1 MGFQW
6 VRIDRLQVNNY
17 QRLDF
22 TEAPTADPQNAAR
35 TGDAL
40 ASSLLALPTTYN
52 GELEDVSRI
61 EFWTTT
67 TSGFFQD
74 EWKVR
79 PNLTL
84 TLGLRYDFVG
94 KANGKGDYM
103 LQSGPD
109 YDNGQ
114 WLIAAESL
122 PPCAQSQRAP
132 CLPTPSLSDIPFGEH
147 IRFTGGKDNIL
158 GPIKDNFGP
167 RVGVAWQ
174 ANSRTVV
181 RAGYGVHYDAL
192 ISRSQYS
199 QHQFEFWGWPQS
211 AGFNTGNI
219 NRIGDPLKTVS
230 DLQGNFTF
238 VAPAASP
245 WAQTGYYN
253 DPDRKDPYSHQW
265 HIEVQRQFT
274 PSLVMSAAYVGS
286 TTYRLDYAGPA
297 NVATTPGPP
306 ATAAQINARRPVPY
320 MSSEPFFS
328 RDIGEAN
335 YHAFQYK
342 FQKRISGG
350 LGAVVSY
357 TWSKSIDTSSGW
369 FNAENGIGGRTIQDY
384 YHPETNRAV
393 SSYDVPHLL
402 IGGAVW
408 ELPAGRGKRWL
419 SSGPASWALG
429 GWQLNAQVMWR
440 SGQPFTPDVGGDI
453 ANVGSRSGL
462 NYGRPNLVGDASLS
476 NPTAAQWYNGAAF
489 VKPVNAYGNAGR
501 NILRVDTVSTTN
513 LSLFKTLPIRE
524 RKELQLRFESFN
536 VFNHQDLGNPVT
548 RIDQPNPGRITS
560 VSHPPRQMQFGMRFV
575 F

>member
-6 VRIDRLQVNNY
+6 VRIDRLQINNY

-22 TEAPTADPQNAAR
+22 TETPTVDPQNASR

-40 ASSLLALPTTYN
+40 ASALLALPTTYN

-74 EWKVR
+74 EWKLR
-79 PNLTL
+79 QNLTL
-84 TLGLRYDFVG
+84 TLGLRYDYVG
-94 KANGKGDYM
+94 RANGKGDYM

-109 YDNGQ
+109 YDNGL

-122 PPCAQSQRAP
+122 PTCAQAQRAP
-132 CLPTPSLSDIPFGEH
+132 CIPGAGLSSIPYGDR
-147 IRFTGGKDNIL
+147 IRYTGGRDNIL
-158 GPIKDNFGP
+158 QPIKDNWGP
-167 RVGVAWQ
+167 RVGLAWQ
-174 ANSRTVV
+174 MNNKTLLRT
-181 RAGYGVHYDAL
+181 GYGLHFDSL

-219 NRIGDPLKTVS
+219 NLIGQPLKTVT
-230 DLQGNFTF
+230 DLQGTFTF
-238 VAPAASP
+238 VEPAASP
-245 WAQTGYYN
+245 WGQTGYYN

-265 HIEVQRQFT
+265 HIEIQRQFT
-274 PSLVMSAAYVGS
+274 PSLMMSAAYVGS
-286 TTYRLDYAGPA
+286 ITRRLDYAGPA
-297 NVATTPGPP
+297 NVARTPGPP
-306 ATAAQINARRPVPY
+306 ATAAEINARRPVPY

-328 RDIGEAN
+328 RDIAEAN
-335 YHAFQYK
+335 YNALQYRL
-342 FQKRISGG
+342 QKRLSGG
-350 LGAVVSY
+350 LGAVISY

-384 YHPETNRAV
+384 YNPNTNRAV

-402 IGGAVW
+402 IGGVLW
-408 ELPAGRGKRWL
+408 DIPAGKGRRWIND
-419 SSGPASWALG
+419 GPVAYILG
-429 GWQLNAQVMWR
+429 GWQLNSQFMWR

-462 NYGRPNLVGDASLS
+462 NYGRPNLIGNPELD

-489 VKPVNAYGNAGR
+489 VKPVNSYGNAGR
-501 NILRVDTVSTTN
+501 NILRVDTVANTN
-513 LSLFKTLPIRE
+513 ASLFKTVPIKE
-524 RKELQLRFESFN
+524 RQELQLRFEVFN
-536 VFNHQDLGNPVT
+536 LFNHQDLGNPLT

-560 VSHPPRQMQFGMRFV
+560 VSHSPRQMQFGLRFV